1 MKSISFQPLARWFRS
16 DGRHFQIVSQ
26 VTFLCYG
33 ILLLQWNADIWKY
46 TAAIGGCVFAQLLAI
61 LFANAPRESL
71 KSALITG
78 LGLSLLLKAGS
89 PWLFLFAAF
98 FAIGQK
104 FLLRINGKHLW
115 NPANFGIIILIL
127 LNSEAWVSPGQ
138 WGSSATL
145 IFIIGTAGLAVL
157 SRVQR
162 LDTGIAY
169 LLTFL
174 VLEYS
179 RTILYLGWDYEVL
192 FHRLSNGTLWLFAFF
207 MITDPMTT
215 PNNRTVR
222 IIWAI
227 VVASASFI
235 GINFFFKSTSPQWVL
250 FLATPLTPLIDY
262 AFKGQSFHWVS
273 FPKTP
278 KLSFMK
284 PLSLLLALLLFVQNT
299 SYAFCGF
306 YVAKADATLFNNK
319 SEVIL
324 VRDGLHTVITMSND
338 FKGDVED
345 FAMVVPVPVVLK
357 ESQIKVVDRSLF
369 DVLDSYS
376 SPRLAEYYDNHPC
389 YQFEMEVTK
398 MVSIAEV
405 ASSKKLDVNEDSAIE
420 YGVTIEASYSIG
432 EYDILLLSATQSTG
446 LKTWLIE
453 NGYRIPP
460 TAEEVLQP
468 YIKSNMK
475 FFVVK
480 VNLENMQSTGYD
492 QLRPIQISF
501 DHEKFMLP
509 IRLGMANSTGVQD
522 MIVYAFTRQG
532 RVECTNYRTVE
543 VPSNKNIP
551 LFVRNDFGQFYLDVF
566 DRTYRNAG
574 RNAVM
579 LEYAWDVTPNWGGMK
594 CDPCVGPPPLTND
607 LAKAGITWLNQDRV
621 FFTRMHVRYT
631 RDRFPAD
638 LTFQVTPNTQQFQ
651 ARYVLHNPAQGPFDC
666 EEAENYLQD
675 LRNRRKLELDELY
688 ALTGKSDRR
697 FDTYLNEYNRYMK
710 NKPEDQSPSKPIELQ
725 NEEQP
730 KKKED
735 APISWTPPSDASD
748 DDATP
753 PSNGNGWIALTLLGM
768 VMAITL
774 FASRKEKNK
783 PSLSSTSHP
792 SA

>member
-1 MKSISFQPLARWFRS
+1 MNTHFLKPIAQWFQS

-26 VTFLCYG
+26 ITFLCYG
-33 ILLLQWNADIWKY
+33 IMLLQWNADVWKY
-46 TAAIGGCVFAQLLAI
+46 VAAIGGCVIAQSLAI

-115 NPANFGIIILIL
+115 NPANFGIVILIL

-157 SRVQR
+157 SKVRR

-169 LLTFL
+169 LITF
-174 VLEYS
+174 VALEYA
-179 RTILYLGWDYEVL
+179 RNILYLGWDYEVL

-215 PNNRTVR
+215 PNNKTVR
-222 IIWAI
+222 IIWAML
-227 VVASASFI
+227 VATASFI

-250 FLATPLTPLIDY
+250 FFATPLTPLIDY
-262 AFKGQSFHWVS
+262 AFKGNFFQWTILS
-273 FPKTP
+273 KTP
-278 KLSFMK
+278 KLNFMK
-284 PLSLLLALLLFVQNT
+284 PLSLLLAALLFTQNF

-338 FKGDVED
+338 FKGDVQD

-357 ESQIKVVDRSLF
+357 ESQIKVVDRSIF
-369 DVLDSYS
+369 EVLDSYS
-376 SPRLAEYYDNHPC
+376 SPRLAEYYDSNPC
-389 YQFEMEVTK
+389 MQYELDEVK
-398 MVSIAEV
+398 MVSIAENTSNF
-405 ASSKKLDVNEDSAIE
+405 APTTTMAKYKD
-420 YGVTIEASYSIG
+420 YGVTIEAQYSIG

-453 NGYRIPP
+453 NGYRIPS

-480 VNLENMQSTGYD
+480 VNLENMQNSGYD
-492 QLRPIQISF
+492 ELRPIQISF

-522 MIVYAFTRQG
+522 MIVYAFTRTG
-532 RVECTNYRTVE
+532 RVECTNYRTIE
-543 VPSNKNIP
+543 MPTNRKIP
-551 LFVRNDFGQFYLDVF
+551 LFIRNDFGKFYTDLF
-566 DRTYRNAG
+566 DKHYRNTG
-574 RNAVM
+574 RNAVL
-579 LEYAWDVTPNWGGMK
+579 LEYAWDVTPSWGGMK

-607 LAKAGITWLNQDRV
+607 LAKAGVSWMNQDRV

-631 RDRFPAD
+631 KDRFPSD
-638 LTFQVTPNTQQFQ
+638 LTFQVTPNTEQYQ
-651 ARYVLHNPAQGPFDC
+651 ARYVLNNPASGPFDC
-666 EEAENYLQD
+666 DEAQAYLD
-675 LRNRRKLELDELY
+675 GLRDRRKLELDELY

-697 FDTYLNEYNRYMK
+697 FDQYLNEYNRYMK
-710 NKPEDQSPSKPIELQ
+710 VQPNDEPIAPKEDTDKKDIDTDDQKL
-725 NEEQP
+725 
-730 KKKED
+730 KKED
-735 APISWTPPSDASD
+735 TPLSWTPPSETPD
-748 DDATP
+748 DTP
-753 PSNGNGWIALTLLGM
+753 PSNGNGWIALTLLAL
-768 VMAITL
+768 VMAITIIS
-774 FASRKEKNK
+774 SRKK
-783 PSLSSTSHP
+783 PKQNPIPST
-792 SA
+792 